1 MSQDKSTKEKIILAA
16 KELFLAH
23 GFAGASMGQIGK
35 LAGVNHSLL
44 FYHFKNKENL
54 WIEVKQY
61 IAQTSVETF
70 KVMPDVTLQFP
81 NFLRELFENSIEF
94 YKTSPEIVRMINW
107 QRLES
112 GDNPG
117 IGATLSDEMQKW
129 VDVFSFYKNKGEIR
143 DGVRPEFIIAMV
155 LSLASSVALDNYYF
169 FSKSSELDEYIDF
182 CCEVVINAVANV

>member
-1 MSQDKSTKEKIILAA
+1 MSQDKTTKEKIIHAA
-16 KELFLAH
+16 KDLFLAH

-35 LAGVNHSLL
+35 LANVNHSLL

-54 WIEVKQY
+54 WLEVKQY
-61 IAQTSVETF
+61 VARSSLNAV
-70 KVMPDVTLQFP
+70 KVMPDVTLQFSD
-81 NFLRELFENSIEF
+81 FLRELFKNSIEF
-94 YKTSPEIVRMINW
+94 YRNSPEIVRMMNW

-129 VDVFSFYKNKGEIR
+129 IEVFSFYAKSGQIKPDIK
-143 DGVRPEFIIAMV
+143 PEFIVALI

-169 FSKSSELDEYIDF
+169 LSKAGALDEYVDF
-182 CCEVVINAVANV
+182 CCGIVLKAVS